1 MKLSN
6 PRRILFVC
14 LGNICRSPLAET
26 ILQSLVEKRGLTDA
40 YEIDSAGILDYH
52 EGDSADHRMLYHA
65 QRRGYI
71 IMHRSRPVTKADF
84 DKFDLIIG
92 MDNENVSDLRHIA
105 QTDEQRTKIHRM
117 VQFCPEFGR
126 TSVPDPYYG
135 GDAGFELVI
144 DMLEVGCAKLLET
157 LEAK

>member
-1 MKLSN
+1 MKQSN
-6 PRRILFVC
+6 PHKILFVC

-26 ILQSLVEKRGLTDA
+26 IMLSLVEKRGCADD
-40 YEIDSAGILDYH
+40 YKIDSAGILDYH
-52 EGDSADHRMLYHA
+52 EGDSADHRMLFHA
-65 QRRGYI
+65 QRRGYSI
-71 IMHRSRPVTKADF
+71 THRSRPVTKVDF
-84 DKFDLIIG
+84 EMFDLIIG

-105 QTDEQRTKIHRM
+105 KTDEQRSKIRRM
-117 VQFCPEFGR
+117 VEYCPEFGR

-144 DMLEVGCAKLLET
+144 DMLEVGCAKLLDT